1 MKITLNK
8 AQYLYLKDND
18 LLEKYKTNVKNSYGN
33 DDDEEDYSNDSNFI
47 DSSFSW
53 SDTPEGFG
61 FWSDHDD
68 ESEDLKSLDLYTL
81 EL

>member
-18 LLEKYKTNVKNSYGN
+18 ILEQYKTNVKNGN
-33 DDDEEDYSNDSNFI
+33 DDNDEEDYSDDSNFI
-47 DSSFSW
+47 DSSFKW
-53 SDTPEGFG
+53 SDTPEGYD
-61 FWSDHDD
+61 FWNGHDN

>member
-1 MKITLNK
+1 MKITLNYS
-8 AQYLYLKDND
+8 QYQYLKDND
-18 LLEKYKTNVKNSYGN
+18 ILEQYKTNVKKGN
-33 DDDEEDYSNDSNFI
+33 DDDDEEDYSNDSNFI

-53 SDTPEGFG
+53 SATPEGFG